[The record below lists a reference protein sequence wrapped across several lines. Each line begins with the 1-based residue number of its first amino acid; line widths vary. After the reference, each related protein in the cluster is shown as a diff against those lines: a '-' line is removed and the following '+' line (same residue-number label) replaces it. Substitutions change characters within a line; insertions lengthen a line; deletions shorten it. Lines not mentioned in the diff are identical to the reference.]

1 MKFFEMIVW
10 PKFRTHVILAFST
23 LMGLI
28 IGGTVVYHSLE
39 NWTWI
44 QCFYFSVTTLTT
56 VGYGDIYPTNDASRL
71 FTSFYV
77 LMGVGL
83 ALLSLS
89 IIGNDYLDRQERQM
103 SRFKAQREILKP
115 RMQGKLGKK

>member
-1 MKFFEMIVW
+1 MKLFDLFVW
-10 PKFRTHVILAFST
+10 PKFATHVIMAFFT
-23 LMGLI
+23 LIGLI
-28 IGGTVVYHSLE
+28 IGGTLVYHSLE

-44 QCFYFSVTTLTT
+44 QCFYFSTTTLTT
-56 VGYGDIYPTNDASRL
+56 VGYGDIHPTNDTSRL

-89 IIGNDYLDRQERQM
+89 IIGNDFLDRQEKQITKRKVQ
-103 SRFKAQREILKP
+103 KEILSPKM
-115 RMQGKLGKK
+115 REELGKK